1 MSSILRA
8 LKRIEKEAPPPDESH
23 PWPRPIDSKKAV
35 NSRVKK
41 TWLYNKL
48 IRILFFVIIIAAL
61 AWLVFSQRQVIVA
74 KLMPAKSS
82 NDTRQLSVPSKK
94 KSSAYQAKISS
105 TPNRLKKAPQRSS
118 PAPAKPSDEPFS
130 QKKSGPAGS
139 TKPFPV
145 VSSQNKVGQP
155 HLLPKPLPVKKRK
168 LQKTKTRAVQLNP
181 QTGSTL
187 SPTPTPTP
195 ILSPRTSVQKR
206 KTGGVNNKFDS
217 VSVLGDS
224 QLKLQAIA
232 WSKDAARRI
241 VVINNRIVREGGT
254 IDGFSVTQIRE
265 DDVIINDGTN
275 SWRLEFSLKQ

>member
-1 MSSILRA
+1 LSSILRA
-8 LKRIEKEAPPPDESH
+8 LKRIEKEAPPHDESH

-48 IRILFFVIIIAAL
+48 IGILFFVIIIAAV
-61 AWLVFSQRQVIVA
+61 AWLVISQRQVIVA

-82 NDTRQLSVPSKK
+82 NDTRQLSAPSKK
-94 KSSAYQAKISS
+94 KSSTYQAKINS
-105 TPNRLKKAPQRSS
+105 TANRLKKAPQRSS
-118 PAPAKPSDEPFS
+118 PAPAKPSGEPFS
-130 QKKSGPAGS
+130 QKKSRPAGS

-155 HLLPKPLPVKKRK
+155 HLLPKPLPVQKRK
-168 LQKTKTRAVQLNP
+168 PQKTRTRSVQLNP

-187 SPTPTPTP
+187 SPKPAPTPM
-195 ILSPRTSVQKR
+195 LSPKTSAQKR
-206 KTGGVNNKFDS
+206 KPGRANNKFDS
-217 VSVLGDS
+217 VRVLDDS
-224 QLKLQAIA
+224 NFKLQAIA
-232 WSKDAARRI
+232 WSADAERRI